1 MHQSKLPRRFV
12 KVHNLAQK
20 NQEKVSKNGRRHVL
34 IKVFPKEIE
43 YFNEDKVTFYFF
55 LIFVCLHSFSIP
67 TMHILTFSFAFANM
81 LVKLSF
87 SRKLYN

>member
-12 KVHNLAQK
+12 KVHNLAKK
-20 NQEKVSKNGRRHVL
+20 NQERVSKNGRRHML

-55 LIFVCLHSFSIP
+55 
-67 TMHILTFSFAFANM
+67 
-81 LVKLSF
+81 
-87 SRKLYN
+87 